1 MQISCRKI
9 CIIQKKVVSL
19 QRFLFGFCQK
29 TSNYL
34 FGFCLKTRNYL
45 FGFHLNVVVKYS
57 SIMYKDRNIDAAL
70 LAWAK
75 SSNHKPL
82 LLRGARQV
90 GKSTAVRH
98 LGEQFENFV
107 EINFD
112 KQKSFHALFSG
123 DLDAHM
129 IASQIANL
137 VGRHVSPG
145 KTLLFFDEVQA
156 CPNAILSL
164 RFFAEDY
171 PQLHVIAA
179 GSLLEFALAELPT
192 FGVGRLK
199 SLFLF
204 PMSFDE
210 FLMATGQSGLIAERL
225 KSSPNSPLHEVFY
238 KKLVQQFRN
247 YIMIGGLP
255 EVVCKWD
262 ETGDYLQCQ
271 ELQDELIL
279 SYEDDFAKYKK
290 KVNPVLLHQVLSSA
304 ASQITNKF
312 VYSQASAEKSAK
324 VREALDLLIMA
335 GLLIP
340 ATRTSANGLPLGEQ
354 ADRFYQKIL
363 LFDSGILLRLLNMS
377 LGSIQ
382 EVTEEI
388 LTASEADLVNKGK
401 ISEMI
406 AGLEI
411 IKNMPANLRH
421 ELYYWVREEKNS
433 QSEVDYI
440 EPLNARVLPI
450 EVKAEA
456 QGGMKSLWTI
466 MREKNLSYAVR
477 CSLENFGQFDYEDK
491 LADGAVRHVD
501 VIPLFAISQMPFF
514 SKD

>member
-1 MQISCRKI
+1 
-9 CIIQKKVVSL
+9 
-19 QRFLFGFCQK
+19 
-29 TSNYL
+29 
-34 FGFCLKTRNYL
+34 
-45 FGFHLNVVVKYS
+45 
-57 SIMYKDRNIDAAL
+57 MYKERKIDAAL
-70 LAWAK
+70 LEWAK

-98 LGEQFENFV
+98 LGEQFESFV

-112 KQKSFHALFSG
+112 KQKSFHPLFNG
-123 DLDAHM
+123 DLDAHV

-137 VGRHVSPG
+137 VGKQVQPG
-145 KTLLFFDEVQA
+145 KTLLFFDEIQA

-192 FGVGRLK
+192 FGVGRMK
-199 SLFLF
+199 SLFMF

-210 FLMATGQSGLIAERL
+210 FLMATGKSGLIEERQ
-225 KSSPNSPLHEVFY
+225 KSSPLQPLNTVFY
-238 KKLVQQFRN
+238 TQLVQQFRN

-290 KVNPVLLHQVLSSA
+290 KVDPVLLRQVLRSA

-312 VYSQASAEKSAK
+312 VYTQASSEKASK

-340 ATRTSANGLPLGEQ
+340 ATRTSANGLPLGDE
-354 ADRFYQKIL
+354 ADRSYQKIL

-377 LGSIQ
+377 LGSVRQI
-382 EVTEEI
+382 TEDI
-388 LTASEADLVNKGK
+388 LTASETDLVNKGK

-411 IKNMPANLRH
+411 IKNRPSNLRH
-421 ELYYWVREEKNS
+421 ELYYWTREEKNS
-433 QSEVDYI
+433 QSEVDYL
-440 EPLNARVLPI
+440 EPFDARVLPI
-450 EVKAEA
+450 EVKAET
-456 QGGMKSLWTI
+456 QGGMKSLWNF
-466 MREKNLSYAVR
+466 MREKNLNYALR

-491 LADGAVRHVD
+491 MAEGAVRHVD
-501 VIPLFAISQMPFF
+501 VIPLYAIAQMPIFQ
-514 SKD
+514 

>member
-1 MQISCRKI
+1 
-9 CIIQKKVVSL
+9 
-19 QRFLFGFCQK
+19 
-29 TSNYL
+29 
-34 FGFCLKTRNYL
+34 
-45 FGFHLNVVVKYS
+45 
-57 SIMYKDRNIDAAL
+57 MYKERRIDASL
-70 LAWAK
+70 LEWARNVK
-75 SSNHKPL
+75 HKPL

-90 GKSTAVRH
+90 GKSTAIRH
-98 LGEQFENFV
+98 LGEQFESFV

-112 KQKSFHALFSG
+112 KQRSFHSLFNG
-123 DLDAHM
+123 DLDAHV

-137 VGRHVSPG
+137 TGKEVQPG
-145 KTLLFFDEVQA
+145 KTLLFFDEIQA

-179 GSLLEFALAELPT
+179 GSLLEFALSELPT

-199 SLFLF
+199 SLFIY

-210 FLMATGQSGLIAERL
+210 FLMATGQSGLIAERS
-225 KSSPNSPLHEVFY
+225 KASPTMPLNEAFY
-238 KKLVQQFRN
+238 QQLVQQFRN

-290 KVNPVLLHQVLSSA
+290 KTDPVLLRQVLRSA

-312 VYSQASAEKSAK
+312 VYAQASNEKTAK

-340 ATRTSANGLPLGEQ
+340 VTRTSANGLPLGDE
-354 ADRFYQKIL
+354 AERSYQKIL

-377 LGSIQ
+377 LGSVQQI
-382 EVTEEI
+382 TEEI
-388 LTASEADLVNKGK
+388 LTASETDLVNKGK

-411 IKNMPANLRH
+411 IKNSPSNLRH

-433 QSEVDYI
+433 RSEIDYL
-440 EPLNARVLPI
+440 EPCFSRVLPI
-450 EVKAEA
+450 EIKAET
-456 QGGMKSLWTI
+456 QGGMKSLWTF
-466 MREKNLSYAVR
+466 MREKKLEHALR
-477 CSLENFGQFDYEDK
+477 CSLENFGQFEYEDK
-491 LADGAVRHVD
+491 LDNGATRHVD
-501 VIPLFAISQMPFF
+501 VIPLYAISQMPFII
-514 SKD
+514 